1 VEREAMSEVLYL
13 IRHATPDWNRK
24 DIPYFLPPGPPL
36 SETGLEEAEMLA
48 DFFQF
53 TDLKCIYSSPLE
65 RCLRTANAIAQ
76 KTNCPLII
84 EPGLS
89 EHRPEE
95 SRAEVQTRLMP
106 VFAQAI
112 HQAREN
118 PVALVT
124 HGSPIEILLDRMGLS
139 RAELN
144 SLKTRFDHRNPV
156 PPAGVW
162 EAVRSGD
169 EWNLSLV
176 LDPQNARTEKLYGRI

>member
-1 VEREAMSEVLYL
+1 MSEILYL

-24 DIPYFLPPGPPL
+24 DIPYFVPPGPPL
-36 SETGLEEAEMLA
+36 SDTGLEEAEMLA
-48 DFFQF
+48 NFFQF
-53 TDLKCIYSSPLE
+53 TELKCIYSSPFE
-65 RCLRTANAIAQ
+65 RCLKTAKTIAQ
-76 KTNCPLII
+76 KTKSALII

-89 EHRPEE
+89 EHRPDE
-95 SRAEVQTRLMP
+95 SREDVQTRLIP
-106 VFAQAI
+106 IFEQAI
-112 HQAREN
+112 QAAREG

>member
-1 VEREAMSEVLYL
+1 MPEILYL

-48 DFFQF
+48 NFFQF

-65 RCLRTANAIAQ
+65 RCLSTAKAIAQ
-76 KTNCPLII
+76 KTNRLLII

-89 EHRPEE
+89 EHRPDE
-95 SRAEVQTRLMP
+95 SRADVQTRLMP
-106 VFAQAI
+106 VLEQAI

-124 HGSPIEILLDRMGLS
+124 HGSPIEILLDEMGLS
-139 RAELN
+139 PIELDT
-144 SLKTRFDHRNPV
+144 LKARFDHRNPV

-169 EWNLSLV
+169 EWSLSLV
-176 LDPQNARTEKLYGRI
+176 LDPQNTRAEKFYGRI